1 MTCIDLPSKR
11 SIMLSLVPK
20 HSKQRKTTKPI
31 KCNELHRLDVKTIKT
46 KLNYK
51 SDQNPMTCID
61 LTSKR
66 SKMLSYVAKHSKQPK
81 TTKPIKCNEL
91 HRYDVR
97 TIKTKLNYK
106 SDLNYKTHQM
116 QWIASIG
123 CENDQ
128 NKAKLQ
134 KWSKSND
141 LHRFDLKT
149 INNVEFGLKTFKT
162 KLNYKS
168 GLNYKS
174 DQNPMTCIDL
184 PSKRSIMLSLVP
196 KHSKQRKTTKP
207 IKCNELHRLDVK
219 TIKTK
224 LNYKSDQYPMTC
236 IDLPSKRSIMLS
248 LVPKHSKQ
256 RKTTKPI
263 KCNELHRLDVKTIKT
278 KLNYKSDQNPMTC
291 IDLTSKR
298 SKMLSY
304 VAKHSKQPKTTKPI
318 KCNELHRLDVKT
330 IKTKLNYKSD
340 QNPMTCMDLTSKRSK
355 MLRYVAKHSKQR

>member
-1 MTCIDLPSKR
+1 MIKIQWLA
-11 SIMLSLVPK
+11 SIWRQNDQKCWVTSQNIQNNAKL
-20 HSKQRKTTKPI
+20 QKPI
-31 KCNELHRLDVKTIKT
+31 KCNELQRLDV
-46 KLNYK
+46 
-51 SDQNPMTCID
+51 
-61 LTSKR
+61 
-66 SKMLSYVAKHSKQPK
+66 
-81 TTKPIKCNEL
+81 E
-91 HRYDVR
+91 
-97 TIKTKLNYK
+97 
-106 SDLNYKTHQM
+106 
-116 QWIASIG
+116 
-123 CENDQ
+123 
-128 NKAKLQ
+128 
-134 KWSKSND
+134 
-141 LHRFDLKT
+141 
-149 INNVEFGLKTFKT
+149 
-162 KLNYKS
+162 
-168 GLNYKS
+168 
-174 DQNPMTCIDL
+174 
-184 PSKRSIMLSLVP
+184 
-196 KHSKQRKTTKP
+196 
-207 IKCNELHRLDVK
+207 

-340 QNPMTCMDLTSKRSK
+340 QNPMTCIDLTSKRSK
-355 MLRYVAKHSKQR
+355 MLSYVAKHSKQCKTTKPIKCNELHR